1 MVLVLGKLPGQD
13 VDEPVPTTTYPGG
26 IGETEQ
32 MTVVPEAAGVRM
44 VQVLGKLPGQDV
56 DEPSAM
62 MTNPLGTAETLHIT
76 VVPVVD
82 GVVIVQVL
90 GKLPGQDVDEPSAMM
105 TNPLGTAETLHI
117 TVVPVVDGVV
127 IVQVLGKLPGQD
139 VDEPSAMMTC
149 PAGMGELLQMVV
161 VAALAGVAT
170 VTAEMIPRVMAAT
183 ATAPRRR
190 SAFATRPPVCERR
203 GSRRTRSGRVM
214 LVPSIDP
221 MAAEG
226 AVAITRCDH
235 GLSAPG
241 FAIATVM
248 DEQTK
253 SARADARL

>member
-1 MVLVLGKLPGQD
+1 MVLVLGKLPGQEI
-13 VDEPVPTTTYPGG
+13 DEPVPTTTYPGG

-44 VQVLGKLPGQDV
+44 VQVLGKLPGQEI

-90 GKLPGQDVDEPSAMM
+90 GKLPGQDIDEPSAMM
-105 TNPLGTAETLHI
+105 TY
-117 TVVPVVDGVV
+117 
-127 IVQVLGKLPGQD
+127 
-139 VDEPSAMMTC
+139 

-183 ATAPRRR
+183 VTAPRRR
-190 SAFATRPPVCERR
+190 RAFATRPPVCERR

-221 MAAEG
+221 IAAEG
-226 AVAITRCDH
+226 TAAITRCDH
-235 GLSAPG
+235 GLSSPG

-253 SARADARL
+253 SARADARP

>member
-44 VQVLGKLPGQDV
+44 
-56 DEPSAM
+56 
-62 MTNPLGTAETLHIT
+62 
-76 VVPVVD
+76 
-82 GVVIVQVL
+82 VQVL